1 MNDIIILIFLGLILG
16 ILMYSNYLIVKQ
28 NKFHKQINKEL
39 FNIPKDYK
47 YKRRN
52 KNEKKKGNIK

>member
-1 MNDIIILIFLGLILG
+1 
-16 ILMYSNYLIVKQ
+16 MYSNYLIVKQ